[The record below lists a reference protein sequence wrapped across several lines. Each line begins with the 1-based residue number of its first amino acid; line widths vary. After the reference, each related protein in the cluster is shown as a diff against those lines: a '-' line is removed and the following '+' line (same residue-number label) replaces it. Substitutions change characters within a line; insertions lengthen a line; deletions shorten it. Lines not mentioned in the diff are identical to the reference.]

1 MPTTTPATTST
12 TTTPPRRWG
21 PCDRVRAVLDQI
33 GRAPEGHVTLSVFDP
48 DGAETVR
55 LKEDVLEVGDPTAWL
70 RAELEVIATWHAGA
84 WTHLRLRL
92 WAPGGV
98 PVAGVKFPVRSVDE
112 VAPLP
117 ERVARPTPSRSVAR
131 ADIAPRVAPT
141 PTRTRIGSSFV
152 VQRPE
157 RPAPAS
163 TPPPD
168 HPARADR
175 LEREVEELR
184 ARLYASE
191 QRVREVEAAFE
202 EVIAERDAALADAA
216 ELITQVEALAD
227 ALEAA

>member
-1 MPTTTPATTST
+1 MPTTTPATTPAT
-12 TTTPPRRWG
+12 TAPPRRWE
-21 PCDRVRAVLDQI
+21 PSDRVRAVVDQI

-70 RAELEVIATWHAGA
+70 RAELEVIATWHAGT

-98 PVAGVKFPVRSVDE
+98 PVAGVKFPVPSVDE

-117 ERVARPTPSRSVAR
+117 ERVARPTASRSVAR
-131 ADIAPRVAPT
+131 ADIPPRAALKS
-141 PTRTRIGSSFV
+141 TRTRIGSSSV
-152 VQRPE
+152 ARHPE

-168 HPARADR
+168 HRARAER
-175 LEREVEELR
+175 LEQEVEELR

-191 QRVREVEAAFE
+191 QRVREIEAAFD
-202 EVIAERDAALADAA
+202 EVVAERDAALADAA
-216 ELITQVEALAD
+216 ELVAQVEALAD

>member
-12 TTTPPRRWG
+12 TTAPPRRWE
-21 PCDRVRAVLDQI
+21 PSDRVRAVLGQI

-55 LKEDVLEVGDPTAWL
+55 LKEDVLEVGNPTAWL
-70 RAELEVIATWHAGA
+70 HAELEVITTWHAGA

-98 PVAGVKFPVRSVDE
+98 PVAGVKFPVPSVDE

-117 ERVARPTPSRSVAR
+117 EHIARPTPSRSVAR
-131 ADIAPRVAPT
+131 ADIAPRAA
-141 PTRTRIGSSFV
+141 PTRTRIGSSSV
-152 VQRPE
+152 ARHPE

-163 TPPPD
+163 TPQSD
-168 HPARADR
+168 HRARADR
-175 LEREVEELR
+175 LEQEVEELR
-184 ARLYASE
+184 TRLYASE
-191 QRVREVEAAFE
+191 QRMREVEAAFD
-202 EVIAERDAALADAA
+202 EVVAERDAALADAA
-216 ELITQVEALAD
+216 ELVAQVEALAD

>member
-117 ERVARPTPSRSVAR
+117 ERVARPTPSRSVA
-131 ADIAPRVAPT
+131 
-141 PTRTRIGSSFV
+141 
-152 VQRPE
+152 
-157 RPAPAS
+157 
-163 TPPPD
+163 
-168 HPARADR
+168 
-175 LEREVEELR
+175 
-184 ARLYASE
+184 
-191 QRVREVEAAFE
+191 
-202 EVIAERDAALADAA
+202 
-216 ELITQVEALAD
+216 
-227 ALEAA
+227 